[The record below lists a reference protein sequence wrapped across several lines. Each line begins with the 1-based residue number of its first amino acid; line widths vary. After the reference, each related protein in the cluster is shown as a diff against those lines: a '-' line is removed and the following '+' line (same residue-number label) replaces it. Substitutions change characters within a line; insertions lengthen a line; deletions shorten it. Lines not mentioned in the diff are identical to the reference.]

1 MISDTSPEIE
11 RMVLE
16 LRRAQTPGQRIS
28 NALEMSE
35 LVRSLELGLLRAEDP
50 EAGEEELRY
59 RLAVKRYGRELAD
72 RAFGRKAMRA

>member
-1 MISDTSPEIE
+1 MMGVSDTSPEVE
-11 RMVLE
+11 RMMLE

-35 LVRSLELGLLRAEDP
+35 LVRSLELGVLRAEDP

-72 RAFGRKAMRA
+72 RAFGRV